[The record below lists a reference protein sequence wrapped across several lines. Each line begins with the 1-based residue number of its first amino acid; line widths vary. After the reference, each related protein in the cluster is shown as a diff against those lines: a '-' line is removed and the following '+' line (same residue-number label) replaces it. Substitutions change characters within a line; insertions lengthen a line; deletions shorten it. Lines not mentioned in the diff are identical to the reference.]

1 MVSNNNNANVFD
13 KLAGVWDKIRN
24 TDYEIL
30 NLLLDKAAIPSDGN
44 ILDVGCGTGTLLPLL
59 QQRCSGEIYALD
71 FSSAMLEKA
80 KENLEAGTEKNAKA
94 ASKADTEAGT
104 KETGKEDSN
113 TAIIENKVHFINE
126 DILSCSLPSSS
137 FDCISCLNFFPH
149 VHGKEIEF
157 LQKAMEL
164 LKSGGKLILMH
175 DISRKQVNNIHKFD
189 CPDSLKSHILPPAD
203 ILAEMLTDCGYQ
215 NVEFEETERYYLVI
229 GEKK

>member
-1 MVSNNNNANVFD
+1 MFSNNDNAKVFD
-13 KLAGVWDKIRN
+13 KLAGIWDTLRN

-30 NLLLDKAAIPSDGN
+30 NLLLDKASIPSEGD

-59 QQRCSGEIYALD
+59 QQRCSGKIYALD

-80 KENLEAGTEKNAKA
+80 KENMKASAGANTKANVDAK
-94 ASKADTEAGT
+94 
-104 KETGKEDSN
+104 SN
-113 TAIIENKVHFINE
+113 TVETENKIHFINE

-137 FDCISCLNFFPH
+137 FNCISCLNFFPH

-175 DISRKQVNNIHKFD
+175 DISRKQVNNIHKND

-203 ILAEMLTDCGYQ
+203 ILAEMLQDCNYQ
-215 NVEFEETERYYLVI
+215 NVEFEENEHYYLVI